1 MDTKFLRLT
10 QIDDEIY
17 RHFREQFPDMK
28 VDIVSEDEI
37 KSPSQKE
44 VKIYKFCFREK

>member
-10 QIDDEIY
+10 PIDDEIY

-28 VDIVSEDEI
+28 VDIISEDEI

-44 VKIYKFCFREK
+44 VKILNVSFH